1 VADNLHG
8 ENFMAVENRER
19 LNEILRE
26 LKDGMSS
33 NPVSVREFISWFGAE
48 RRGYMVAYKIRKAL
62 ESLGVKTEPDFDSV
76 PLDAKITI
84 YAPPGN
90 DATPHEAGE
99 CLHEETESSNAEL
112 ATPETVFQPHDEL
125 ISGAVSEPAFR
136 VSRLEASDVKL
147 VTVKPDATL
156 TEAITLMLRHD
167 YSQLPVMTSERDVK
181 GVISWESIAPILA
194 LTQSESA
201 VVRDYMKPHRE
212 INASDSIFSALPRI
226 IEYAYV
232 LVRSSDQR
240 ISGIIT
246 TTDLSSQFR
255 QLSEPFLLLSEIENH
270 IRKLI
275 DGKFT
280 KDELVSIVNPFDSER
295 VIESVADLTFGE
307 YIRLFENPELWK
319 KTELQIDKKIFTKEL
334 DKVRIIRN
342 DVMHFDPDGISEEN
356 HELLHNFV
364 RFIHTIQSL
373 SRK

>member
-1 VADNLHG
+1 MDM
-8 ENFMAVENRER
+8 EKIFMAVENLER
-19 LNEILRE
+19 LNEFLRE
-26 LKDGMSS
+26 LKGGMSS
-33 NPVSVREFISWFGAE
+33 SPISVREFISWFGAE
-48 RRGYMVAYKIRKAL
+48 RRGYMVAYKIRKVL
-62 ESLGVKTEPDFDSV
+62 ETLGVITEPDFDSV
-76 PLDAKITI
+76 PLDAKITF
-84 YAPPGN
+84 YAPLGSN
-90 DATPHEAGE
+90 SMT
-99 CLHEETESSNAEL
+99 HEEGKCLDKITESSNADL
-112 ATPETVFQPHDEL
+112 TTNETVFLPQNEL

-147 VTVKPDATL
+147 VTVKPDTTL

-181 GVISWESIAPILA
+181 GVISWASIAPALA
-194 LTQSESA
+194 LTESKSE

-232 LVRSSDQR
+232 LVRSADQR

-255 QLSEPFLLLSEIENH
+255 QLSEPFLLLAEIENH

-280 KDELVSIVNPFDSER
+280 KEELVSIVNPSDIDR

-307 YIRLFENPELWK
+307 YIRLFENPDLWK
-319 KTELQIDKKIFTKEL
+319 KTELQIDKKIFIKEL